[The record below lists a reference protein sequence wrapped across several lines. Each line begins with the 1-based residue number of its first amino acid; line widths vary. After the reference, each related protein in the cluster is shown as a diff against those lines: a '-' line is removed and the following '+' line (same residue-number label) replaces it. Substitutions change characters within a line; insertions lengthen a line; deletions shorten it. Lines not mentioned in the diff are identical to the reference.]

1 MKRALRAEQVM
12 GFLTVELCR
21 LIVGEL
27 CDIIQELEQVL
38 ELRLVT
44 VIVIVIVSPS
54 GEARRSLPNIR

>member
-1 MKRALRAEQVM
+1 MLWELHQVM
-12 GFLTVELCR
+12 QFCIGK
-21 LIVGEL
+21 L

-38 ELRLVT
+38 ELRLVIVI

>member
-1 MKRALRAEQVM
+1 MKRAPRAEQVM